1 MSLADKPSYKGRA
14 WIDSETFALLR
25 RRSVQQ
31 NTKGE
36 TLSNVETEYYRL
48 VPGTQAVLALEI
60 KGEEVFSTAGR
71 TTAVERSVTL
81 SNVRINPA
89 DFDERRA
96 AVYASEKQM
105 VRDTDRGLKYL
116 VPDPEQPGAR
126 IVEEKTPKKSLFGA
140 GGFFYDGSLSYPV
153 PLLGVQYF
161 DFDLFGKGKQIST
174 FFGGVL
180 LTTNYTDPAFLGSHF
195 DVGVDLF
202 GFAIPFDDVSY
213 RNGKEVKDERLRHVP
228 AFSQVNVGHPIA
240 CI

>member
-1 MSLADKPSYKGRA
+1 M
-14 WIDSETFALLR
+14 
-25 RRSVQQ
+25 
-31 NTKGE
+31 
-36 TLSNVETEYYRL
+36 ETEYYRL

-126 IVEEKTPKKSLFGA
+126 IVEEKTPEEKSLRRGWLLLRRI
-140 GGFFYDGSLSYPV
+140 LSYPV

-202 GFAIPFDDVSY
+202 RIRDPV
-213 RNGKEVKDERLRHVP
+213 RRRLLQERQGGQGRAV
-228 AFSQVNVGHPIA
+228 
-240 CI
+240 